1 MRRTAGFLAAVA
13 APLALTAGVAL
24 AASSPTV
31 STGPAKSIS
40 NTAESLTGTIN
51 PNGNQTGYVFQ
62 YGLTNAYGL
71 GSASH
76 SAGGG
81 TKPVNAAATIR
92 GLTPGTLYHYRIA
105 ALSRAGGAE
114 GRDRTFTT
122 SGHPPANV
130 VTGGTVNVR
139 KEAATVTG
147 SVTPN
152 GAQTTWVVQYGL
164 TAAYGYQTFA
174 QSVGNGST
182 PVPVSANL
190 TGLAPASLFHYRIV
204 AYHGGV
210 SSAGADQ
217 TFFTEPIHRPKP
229 RMTATTR
236 PSRDRKSPY
245 VFTTGGTLRGAGF
258 IPSAAR
264 CAGSV
269 ALRYYKGR
277 RQVGL
282 VVTPVG
288 SDCNF
293 TAQNSFRPQHIGRGV
308 VALRITIHFRGN
320 GYLAP
325 ADHTNF
331 VTAG

>member
-31 STGPAKSIS
+31 STGPAKSVS

-71 GSASH
+71 GSSSH

-105 ALSRAGGAE
+105 ALNKAGGAE
-114 GRDRTFTT
+114 GRDRTFNT

-130 VTGGTVNVR
+130 VTGGTLNVR

-164 TAAYGYQTFA
+164 TTAYGFQNFA
-174 QSVGNGST
+174 QSVGNGNT
-182 PVPVSANL
+182 PVPVAATL
-190 TGLAPASLFHYRIV
+190 TGIAPATLFHYRIV
-204 AYHGGV
+204 AFHGGV
-210 SSAGADQ
+210 TSTGADQ

-229 RMTATTR
+229 RMGATTR
-236 PSRDRKSPY
+236 PSRDRGRRTCSRP
-245 VFTTGGTLRGAGF
+245 TGRCAEPALFPR
-258 IPSAAR
+258 PRAAR
-264 CAGSV
+264 AAWRCATTRAAVRSGSSS
-269 ALRYYKGR
+269 R
-277 RQVGL
+277 R
-282 VVTPVG
+282 
-288 SDCNF
+288 SAR
-293 TAQNSFRPQHIGRGV
+293 TAISRPRTASAPSTSGGAPCR
-308 VALRITIHFRGN
+308 LRITIHFRGN